1 MVRYLDGVAGLVER
15 SEIHVVFDVLLDRSE
30 VVEVIL
36 LGRLAGEHVERGGAE
51 TTHGMRLS
59 GVDRVESDFVDLFR
73 GNGFVV
79 ETSRSGEEGERS
91 TAGTKYGTRRRVSEK
106 EYKALWEY
114 RALDCICYSNRL
126 HLFLGFMKR
135 YTQCL
140 LNFS

>member
-73 GNGFVV
+73 GDGFVV
-79 ETSRSGEEGERS
+79 ETSENREWETQC
-91 TAGTKYGTRRRVSEK
+91 TARRKYDTRRRVSER

-114 RALDCICYSNRL
+114 RALGCICCSSRL
-126 HLFLGFMKR
+126 H
-135 YTQCL
+135 
-140 LNFS
+140 